1 MSRRE
6 EELKTDMNRRSA
18 LKTLA
23 LASAAG
29 VLGVPAFAQASA
41 PQMVTVA
48 KIIGVPW
55 FNLLSAGIAAGGTK
69 FHIDTSMIGP
79 AHPDPAVQV
88 GLVQDL
94 IARKVGVIGLVPL
107 DVKVLGPVL
116 KQAQDAGI
124 IIITQ
129 EGPDQENRTWDV
141 EMVSSKAYGEAQMKA
156 LAAEMGGEGQ
166 YIILVGTLTTPLH
179 NAWADAA
186 IAYQKAN
193 YPKMQLATSRFPGSD
208 EVDASE
214 QVVRGA
220 IQAYPDLRGVI
231 GFGSSGPI
239 GAGNVVRQRHL
250 QKKVAVVG
258 TAIPSQVQS
267 LIMDG
272 AVRKAFLWSP
282 KDAGYAMVAVADLA
296 LRKRPI
302 KTGIEIAGLGKAT
315 VDEVNRTVSLDRLVV
330 VDRASVAGLAAQGL

>member
-1 MSRRE
+1 VS
-6 EELKTDMNRRSA
+6 LDINRRQA
-18 LKTLA
+18 LQAMAAATATCAVGTRA
-23 LASAAG
+23 LAQTSER
-29 VLGVPAFAQASA
+29 S
-41 PQMVTVA
+41 MVTVA

-55 FNLLSAGIAAGGTK
+55 FNLLSAGITAGGKAFNINT
-69 FHIDTSMIGP
+69 TMIGP

-94 IARKVGVIGLVPL
+94 IARKVNAIGLVPL

-141 EMVSSKAYGEAQMKA
+141 EMVSTKAYGEAQMKS
-156 LAAEMGGEGQ
+156 LAEEMGGEGQ

-186 IAYQKAN
+186 ISYQKAN
-193 YPKMQLATSRFPGSD
+193 FPKMKLATSRFPGSD
-208 EVDASE
+208 EVDASQ
-214 QVVRGA
+214 QVVREA
-220 IQAYPDLRGVI
+220 LQAYPDLKGII
-231 GFGSSGPI
+231 GFGSNGPI

-250 QKKVAVVG
+250 QKRIAVVG
-258 TAIPSQVQS
+258 TAIPSQVQP
-267 LIMDG
+267 LIMAG

-282 KDAGYAMVAVADLA
+282 KEAGYAMVAVADLA
-296 LRKRPI
+296 LRKV
-302 KTGIEIAGLGKAT
+302 KFETGMDIPGLGKAT
-315 VDEVNRTVSLDRLVV
+315 VDPTGRTVSLDRIVV
-330 VDRASVAGLAAQGL
+330 VDKSTVAGLAAHGL